1 MTSERKQILFQIIVN
16 NDYTYI
22 KLTPLLKMSEL
33 IYIICN
39 KHSLIEGRL
48 QIIIGNKQI
57 STRDKDSSLSK
68 LIEKYQSNLIE
79 FKEITVHYNHS
90 NMKFQITIRNYTSK
104 FEIFEIIDN
113 YLNIIDNSRCY
124 ISDVSDNKISFNF
137 KNLAVAYSILFY
149 LYYRKNKENNH
160 DSTIKN
166 LKIEHRILDF
176 QLLDN
181 SIYQAEKEG
190 KELFEKSKES
200 TLFNKEIQ
208 QEGKKL
214 YRNNIFKNLAKKVVL
229 QGDKFI
235 NKSNITAISKGLF
248 SFIEDANNFQFTK
261 KPIRFVGKSKNNS
274 LIAEITKDKP
284 HYELS
289 NSKILLDEK
298 NPINYAYKVNWD
310 DLNKKSTE
318 EENDLNYAQNRKVLL
333 NRILDP
339 IK

>member
-1 MTSERKQILFQIIVN
+1 MSSERKQILFQIIVN

-22 KLTPLLKMSEL
+22 KLNPLLKMSEL

-57 STRDKDSSLSK
+57 STRDKEISLSK

-79 FKEITVHYNHS
+79 FKEISVHYNHS
-90 NMKFQITIRNYTSK
+90 NMKFQITLRNYTSK
-104 FEIFEIIDN
+104 FEVFEIIDN
-113 YLNIIDNSRCY
+113 YLSIIDNSRCY

-137 KNLAVAYSILFY
+137 KSLAVAYSILFY
-149 LYYRKNKENNH
+149 LYYRKNKENNL

-181 SIYQAEKEG
+181 SLYQAEIEG

-200 TLFNKEIQ
+200 NLFKKDFQ

-214 YRNNIFKNLAKKVVL
+214 YRNNIFKNLAKKVVI

-235 NKSNITAISKGLF
+235 NKSNISAVSKGLF
-248 SFIEDANNFQFTK
+248 SLIEDGNNFQFTK
-261 KPIRFVGKSKNNS
+261 KPIRFIGNNKNNS
-274 LIAEITKDKP
+274 LGAEIIKDKLN
-284 HYELS
+284 YELNNNKTS
-289 NSKILLDEK
+289 LDEK
-298 NPINYAYKVNWD
+298 NPINYAYKINWD
-310 DLNKKSTE
+310 DINKKSTE